1 MIVKEMRAFKRETLK
16 LITTYISLAT
26 DIGVVQKLLPP
37 LLPAVLQD
45 YKSSL
50 ADARDAEVLS
60 LMTGIINKCRA
71 HITNEISLIL
81 DSVFE
86 CTLQM
91 ITANFED
98 YPDVRI
104 EFFKFLRAIDMHC
117 FESFKIMRPE
127 QFKLV
132 INSIIWGMKHTS
144 RNISEESLN
153 ILLELLSHLHEDNPG
168 VINSFYQAYLLPL
181 LQDIFAVLTDT
192 FHKSGFKLHARILQR
207 MIHGVEFGLAT
218 APLWDP
224 AKITD
229 PAMNNRQ
236 FLRQHISLLLATAFG
251 NLSEQQIIQFV
262 SGLFDLSKDINRF
275 QSHLRDFLVKIKEF
289 SGGEDN
295 AQLFLEERE
304 AELTRI
310 RQQQMAV
317 PGLVRANIKE
327 GSSNGMDS

>member
-1 MIVKEMRAFKRETLK
+1 
-16 LITTYISLAT
+16 
-26 DIGVVQKLLPP
+26 
-37 LLPAVLQD
+37 
-45 YKSSL
+45 
-50 ADARDAEVLS
+50 
-60 LMTGIINKCRA
+60 
-71 HITNEISLIL
+71 LIL

-98 YPDVRI
+98 YPDIRL
-104 EFFKFLRAIDMHC
+104 EFFKLLRAINQHC
-117 FESFKIMRPE
+117 FDSFKLMRPE
-127 QFKLV
+127 HFNLV

-153 ILLELLSHLHEDNPG
+153 ILLELLNHLHADSPA
-168 VINSFYQAYLLPL
+168 VINSFYQAYLIPL

-207 MIHGVEFGLAT
+207 MIHGVEFGLVT

-224 AKITD
+224 AKISD
-229 PAMNNRQ
+229 PNMNNRQ
-236 FLRQHISLLLATAFG
+236 FLRQHISLLLANAFG

-262 SGLFDLSKDINRF
+262 SGLFDLAKDINRF

-289 SGGEDN
+289 STGEDN
-295 AQLFLEERE
+295 SQLFLEERE
-304 AELTRI
+304 AELNRI

-317 PGLVRANIKE
+317 PGLVRANVKD
-327 GSSNGMDS
+327 SSNGMDS